1 MKKEKFSETKEGKKL
16 IEEEDYYHACCEIE
30 CHASLID
37 QAHELGIKKGE
48 LKHYIDHQKG
58 ELCPHCMAE
67 GRKAERDGCACSKT
81 KLCGHCDII
90 IGEYEDKA
98 YKAGIEAEREKMEE
112 ELFGRIKFGNLE
124 KTLMNQKALEVLDKV
139 EEIIEKEFDD
149 VLKDSLENIDK
160 KYWIIENDTA
170 YIDFDLIFAELEEK
184 LSELRKG
191 LE

>member
-67 GRKAERDGCACSKT
+67 GRKQEREEMHNKAMKLGSPYKATRNQAFDEVKEVDFLKAFRYMQEKNNNNIGCRCPPCYNDMKKAVAAEIE
-81 KLCGHCDII
+81 KLKQKKSSS
-90 IGEYEDKA
+90 EDK
-98 YKAGIEAEREKMEE
+98 EE
-112 ELFGRIKFGNLE
+112 
-124 KTLMNQKALEVLDKV
+124 
-139 EEIIEKEFDD
+139 
-149 VLKDSLENIDK
+149 
-160 KYWIIENDTA
+160 
-170 YIDFDLIFAELEEK
+170 
-184 LSELRKG
+184 G
-191 LE
+191 L